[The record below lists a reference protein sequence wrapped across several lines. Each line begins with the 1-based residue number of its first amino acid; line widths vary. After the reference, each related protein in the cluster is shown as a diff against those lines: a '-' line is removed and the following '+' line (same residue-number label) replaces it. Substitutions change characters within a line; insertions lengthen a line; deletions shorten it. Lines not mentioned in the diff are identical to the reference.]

1 MFNKLVFGCKLQR
14 RKKIIEKAE
23 LGLKSNMNN
32 MNTCQT
38 HHHVGHDN
46 TNTVIYAKKKI

>member
-23 LGLKSNMNN
+23 LGLKSNNEF
-32 MNTCQT
+32 T
-38 HHHVGHDN
+38 D
-46 TNTVIYAKKKI
+46 I